1 MRINPVSLVALAL
14 LLLALLCAWFARR
27 DLDRGTTRWFA
38 WARLA
43 HPISRRDTPGRYW
56 LAMIA
61 NIGVLLLFMLV
72 GAFAMRAGFLRFA
85 RG

>member
-1 MRINPVSLVALAL
+1 MRINFVNLVALAM

-27 DLDRGTTRWFA
+27 DLESGTTRWFA

-43 HPISRRDTPGRYW
+43 NPISRRDTPGRYW

-61 NIGVLLLFMLV
+61 NIAVLLLFMLV
-72 GAFAMRAGFLRFA
+72 GAFAMRAGFLRFT
-85 RG
+85 RI